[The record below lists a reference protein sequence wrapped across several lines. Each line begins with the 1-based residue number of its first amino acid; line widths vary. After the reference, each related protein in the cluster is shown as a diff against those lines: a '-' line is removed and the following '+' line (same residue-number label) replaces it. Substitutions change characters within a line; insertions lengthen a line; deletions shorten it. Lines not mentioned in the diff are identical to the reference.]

1 MKKTKCTALAAELG
15 VEPKEL
21 LLRANAILTKDQM
34 TGGKSPH
41 FTFFTEDGCDT
52 LRQHDAA
59 PMTVAKRYN
68 AFGLHAA
75 QNPRWVFAKISGI
88 EGKHPVAIPVK
99 LQGKLVGKP
108 FCVEAIE
115 DINGVTFRHEALS
128 RK

>member
-1 MKKTKCTALAAELG
+1 MKKTKCTVLAAELG

-21 LLRANAILTKDQM
+21 LLRANAILTKEQM
-34 TGGKSPH
+34 TGGKVPA
-41 FTFFTEDGCDT
+41 FTYFTEAGCDL

-68 AFGLHAA
+68 AWGLHAA
-75 QNPRWVFAKISGI
+75 QNPRWVFAKIAGI

-99 LQGKLVGKP
+99 LQGRLVGKP

-115 DINGVTFRHEALS
+115 DINGVTFRHESLA